1 MQAFSFSDSS
11 NELLRLRETAQLIF
25 CETDQ
30 NVETDTNKCV
40 HKYLRKMYADVDAA
54 NKFKLS
60 IDDLSMKTQNFYQ
73 AFSKHMDTNKIYA
86 GDSMLNS
93 LLVSLIN
100 LKLCPQEDIKVCFEP
115 SLEIILEQSTVTQLS
130 PELSSCQKIDY
141 FQLNWLPIL
150 SLSLI
155 QESLFIRFTV

>member
-11 NELLRLRETAQLIF
+11 NELLRLRGTAQLIF
-25 CETDQ
+25 YETDS

-86 GDSMLNS
+86 GHYAFSLIS
-93 LLVSLIN
+93 LLFSLI
-100 LKLCPQEDIKVCFEP
+100 PTF
-115 SLEIILEQSTVTQLS
+115 
-130 PELSSCQKIDY
+130 
-141 FQLNWLPIL
+141 
-150 SLSLI
+150 SLSYLI
-155 QESLFIRFTV
+155 RKVNLVV